1 MTDILLHPSGV
12 DKWRPSYTSPLFP
25 NIQKSYLKNQ
35 KNVNFFLEVTK
46 DVYYKSIKSQYEKLY
61 YTKMTKS
68 NKLYSVEMCTVHY
81 KLSYF
86 VA

>member
-1 MTDILLHPSGV
+1 
-12 DKWRPSYTSPLFP
+12 
-25 NIQKSYLKNQ
+25 
-35 KNVNFFLEVTK
+35 VNFFLEVTK